1 MVSMLSTV
9 SNGSWGSN
17 KLLNLLDRIKGGD
30 VLVGDGAMGTMLMRE
45 GLKAGECPELINLE
59 RPQVLEKIAR
69 LYLEAGADI
78 IQTNTFGGSPLKL
91 AQYSLEDKTE
101 EINTTAASAARRA
114 AGNRAYVSA
123 SCGPCGR
130 LLKPYGDTDPEEMY
144 EGFEMQIQALV
155 AAGVDMICIETMTD
169 LKEAS
174 LAIKAAKSVS
184 QAIPVAATMTFDLT
198 PNGFFTIMGTGIE
211 QAAGGLAEAG
221 ADIIG
226 SNCGNG
232 IENMIMIAEEFKRR
246 SSFPVM
252 IQSNAGLPVMKD
264 DNPVYPETPEFM
276 ADGCKRLLKIG
287 VNIIGGCCGTTPN
300 HIAAFKKVIDEFN
313 KS

>member
-1 MVSMLSTV
+1 LR
-9 SNGSWGSN
+9 
-17 KLLNLLDRIKGGD
+17 NLLDRIGSGEI
-30 VLVGDGAMGTMLMRE
+30 LVGDGATGTILMRE
-45 GLKAGECPELINLE
+45 GLKAGECPEMMNLE
-59 RPQVLEKIAR
+59 KPQILEKIAR

-78 IQTNTFGGSPLKL
+78 IHTNTFGGSPLKL

-101 EINTTAASAARRA
+101 KINAAAVRVARRA
-114 AGNRAYVSA
+114 AGAGAYVSA

-130 LLKPYGDTDPEEMY
+130 LLKPYGDTNPEEIY
-144 EGFEMQIQALV
+144 EAFEIQIRALV

-169 LKEAS
+169 LAEAT

-184 QAIPVAATMTFDLT
+184 QSTPVAATMTFDPT
-198 PNGFFTIMGTGIE
+198 PNGFFTIMGVGIE
-211 QAAGGLAEAG
+211 QAATGLADAG
-221 ADIIG
+221 ADIVG

-232 IENMIMIAEEFKRR
+232 IEKMIMIAEEFKKK
-246 SSFPVM
+246 SSLPVM

-276 ADGCKRLLKIG
+276 AEGCKKLLKIG
-287 VNIIGGCCGTTPN
+287 VAIIGGCCGTTPD
-300 HIAAFKKVIDEFN
+300 HIAAFKKVIDDFN

>member
-1 MVSMLSTV
+1 MRD
-9 SNGSWGSN
+9 
-17 KLLNLLDRIKGGD
+17 LLDRIKDGK
-30 VLVGDGAMGTMLMRE
+30 VLVGDGAMGTYLMQE

-69 LYLEAGADI
+69 LFHETGADI

-101 EINTTAASAARRA
+101 EINTAAVIAARRA
-114 AGNRAYVSA
+114 AGPGVYIAA

-130 LLKPYGDTDPEEMY
+130 LLKPYGDTEPEEIY
-144 EGFEMQIQALV
+144 EGFERQIRSLV
-155 AAGVDMICIETMTD
+155 DAGVDMICIETMTD
-169 LKEAS
+169 LTEAS
-174 LAIKAAKSVS
+174 LAIKAAKSIS
-184 QAIPVAATMTFDLT
+184 PSTPVAATMTFDPT

-211 QAAGGLAEAG
+211 QAAAGLADAR
-221 ADIIG
+221 ADIVG

-232 IENMIMIAEEFKRR
+232 IENMIRIAEGFKEHT
-246 SSFPVM
+246 SLPIM
-252 IQSNAGLPVMKD
+252 IQPNAGLPEVKGE
-264 DNPVYPETPEFM
+264 NIVYPETPEFM
-276 ADGCKRLLKIG
+276 AEGCKKLLQIG
-287 VNIIGGCCGTTPN
+287 VNIIGGCCGTAPN

>member
-1 MVSMLSTV
+1 MRD
-9 SNGSWGSN
+9 
-17 KLLNLLDRIKGGD
+17 LLDRIRGGK
-30 VLVGDGAMGTMLMRE
+30 VLGGDGAMGTYLMQK
-45 GLKAGECPELINLE
+45 GLKAGECPEMLNLE

-69 LYLEAGADI
+69 LSLDAGADI

-101 EINTTAASAARRA
+101 ELNTAAAMAARRI

-123 SCGPCGR
+123 SCGPCSR
-130 LLKPYGDTDPEEMY
+130 LLKPYGDTDPEEIY
-144 EGFEMQIQALV
+144 KGFERQIGALV
-155 AAGVDMICIETMTD
+155 NAGVDMICIETMTD
-169 LKEAS
+169 LKEAT
-174 LAIKAAKSVS
+174 LAIKAAKSIS
-184 QAIPVAATMTFDLT
+184 QSIPVAATMTFDPT

-211 QAAGGLAEAG
+211 QAATDLAEAG

-232 IENMIMIAEEFKRR
+232 IENMIMIAEEFKKRT
-246 SSFPVM
+246 SLPVM

-276 ADGCKRLLKIG
+276 AEGCKKLLKIG
-287 VNIIGGCCGTTPN
+287 VNIIGGCCGTTPD
-300 HIAAFKKVIDEFN
+300 HIAAFRKVIDGFN
-313 KS
+313 ES